1 MTLRV
6 IHTKMNYM
14 EKMIARVFPRRTNA
28 TPDDS
33 LAFVGMP
40 DLLTP
45 EWFDEVHISVAFT
58 YDMPLTDK
66 LAKAWETRTNKL
78 LIGGPGTSMRGGQF
92 QPGMYLKKGYV
103 ITSRGCDRDCWFC
116 SVPEREGDIREL
128 EIHAGWNVLDDN
140 LLACSKDHITS
151 VFKMLIKVKK
161 ILHKSIEFTGGF
173 EAKRLSHWH
182 CEWLYCLKPKQIFFA
197 YDMQNKYEHLID
209 AGKMLNQHGISKNSL
224 RCYVLCG
231 YNGDTF
237 DKAENRLS
245 DVIKAGFI
253 PMAMLY
259 RDKKSGWYNKSWSK
273 FQKEWTRPAIMR
285 AKGLI

>member
-1 MTLRV
+1 
-6 IHTKMNYM
+6 
-14 EKMIARVFPRRTNA
+14 MIARVFPRRTNA
-28 TPDDS
+28 TPTDK

-58 YDMPLTDK
+58 YDIPYAEK
-66 LAKAWETRTNKL
+66 LAEAWGMRTSRIS
-78 LIGGPGTSMRGGQF
+78 IGGPGTGMRGGEF
-92 QPGMYLKKGYV
+92 QPGMYLKKGYL
-103 ITSRGCDRDCWFC
+103 ITSRGCPNKKCWFC
-116 SVPEREGDIREL
+116 TVPKREGGIREL

-140 LLACSKDHITS
+140 LLACSVEHITN
-151 VFKMLIKVKK
+151 VFKMLMKVKK
-161 ILHKSIEFTGGF
+161 VLHKPIEFTGGF

-182 CEWLYCLKPKQIFFA
+182 CEWLYRLKPKQVFFSC
-197 YDMQNKYEHLID
+197 DMPGDGIWLSI
-209 AGKMLNQHGISKNSL
+209 AGDMLRAHHISRESL

-231 YNGDTF
+231 YEGDTF
-237 DKAENRLS
+237 EKAEKRLKQ
-245 DVIKAGFI
+245 VIKDGFI

-259 RDKKSGWYNKSWSK
+259 RDEKGNYKKDWTK

>member
-1 MTLRV
+1 
-6 IHTKMNYM
+6 
-14 EKMIARVFPRRTNA
+14 MIARVFPRRTNA
-28 TPDDS
+28 TPNDS

-58 YDMPLTDK
+58 YDMPMAEK
-66 LAKAWETRTNKL
+66 LAEAWGMRTSRIS
-78 LIGGPGTSMRGGQF
+78 IGGPGSGMRGGQF
-92 QPGMYLKKGYV
+92 TPGMYLKRGYV
-103 ITSRGCDRDCWFC
+103 ITSRGCPNDCWFC
-116 SVPEREGDIREL
+116 SVHEREGSIREL
-128 EIHAGWNVLDDN
+128 EINAGWNVLDDN
-140 LLACSKDHITS
+140 LLACSENHITE
-151 VFKMLIKVKK
+151 VFKMLMKVKK
-161 ILHKSIEFTGGF
+161 VLHKPIEFTGGF

-182 CEWLYCLKPKQIFFA
+182 CEWLYRLKPKQIFFA
-197 YDMQNKYEHLID
+197 YDMQNKYEQLVE
-209 AGKMLNQHGISKNSL
+209 AGRILRQCEISANAL

-237 DKAENRLS
+237 DKAEKRLS

-259 RDKKSGWYNKSWSK
+259 HDEKSNWYNKAWTK

-285 AKGLI
+285 AKGLIK